1 MDKVE
6 GFHRFEVRNYSLI
19 KGISAAKWVR
29 SGTFPVGGYDW
40 SVVFYPSGCLYAPRA
55 GNMSLYLELMT
66 SGATARAAFVARFV
80 NPATGRSRR
89 IQHSG
94 IGQYNTTGT
103 AHAREGISPMT
114 TAALEAT
121 YVDRDSDRL
130 VIEVTLTVMGEPRTS
145 AATRL
150 GVPAPPSSDLPA
162 HLGRLLESGELA
174 DVTFQVRGERFA
186 AHRMV
191 LAMRSPV
198 FKAELFGPMSESGC
212 ITIQDVDPAVFKLL
226 LDVIYT
232 DAFPAAMHDLDEDSS
247 RELARHLLAA
257 ADRYG
262 MDRLKAQCAN
272 ILSTSLNAHTVSSTL
287 ALAHLHG
294 CHQLKDACVGF
305 IITLGMDNGSVLTSR
320 EDHPHDQQLG
330 CFTFLGCFCKAVASI
345 LRIH

>member
-1 MDKVE
+1 
-6 GFHRFEVRNYSLI
+6 
-19 KGISAAKWVR
+19 
-29 SGTFPVGGYDW
+29 
-40 SVVFYPSGCLYAPRA
+40 
-55 GNMSLYLELMT
+55 MSLYLELMT
-66 SGATARAAFVARFV
+66 SCGATARAAFGARFV

-89 IQHSG
+89 IRHSG
-94 IGQYNTTGT
+94 IGLYNTT
-103 AHAREGISPMT
+103 HAREGINPMT

-145 AATRL
+145 ATTRL

-162 HLGRLLESGELA
+162 HLGRLLESRELA
-174 DVTFQVRGERFA
+174 DVTFDVRGERFA

-247 RELARHLLAA
+247 RELARHLLAT

-272 ILSTSLNAHTVSSTL
+272 ILSTSLNAHTVASTL

-294 CHQLKDACVGF
+294 CHQLKDACVEF

-320 EDHPHDQQLG
+320 EDHPRDQQLG
-330 CFTFLGCFCKAVASI
+330 CFTFLGCFCNAVASI

>member
-1 MDKVE
+1 
-6 GFHRFEVRNYSLI
+6 
-19 KGISAAKWVR
+19 
-29 SGTFPVGGYDW
+29 
-40 SVVFYPSGCLYAPRA
+40 
-55 GNMSLYLELMT
+55 MSLYLELMT
-66 SGATARAAFVARFV
+66 SGATARAAFLTRFV
-80 NPATGRSRR
+80 NPATGRSRMIR
-89 IQHSG
+89 HSG

-145 AATRL
+145 ATTRL

-162 HLGRLLESGELA
+162 HLGRLLESRELA
-174 DVTFQVRGERFA
+174 DVTFDVRGERFA

-198 FKAELFGPMSESGC
+198 FKAELFGPMSESVC
-212 ITIQDVDPAVFKLL
+212 ITIQDVDPTVFKVL

-232 DAFPAAMHDLDEDSS
+232 DCFPAMHDLDEDSS

-272 ILSTSLNAHTVSSTL
+272 ILSTSLNAHTVASTL

-294 CHQLKDACVGF
+294 CHQLKDACVEF
-305 IITLGMDNGSVLTSR
+305 IITLGRDSGSVLTSR
-320 EDHPHDQQLG
+320 EDHPQDQQLG
-330 CFTFLGCFCKAVASI
+330 CFTFLGCFCNAVASI
-345 LRIH
+345 RRIH